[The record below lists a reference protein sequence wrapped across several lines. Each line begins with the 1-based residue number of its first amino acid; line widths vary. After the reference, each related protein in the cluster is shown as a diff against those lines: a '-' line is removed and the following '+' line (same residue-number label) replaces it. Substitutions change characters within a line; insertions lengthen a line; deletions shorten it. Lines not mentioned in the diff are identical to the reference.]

1 MIFNDGLAELCNYRV
16 PLQLEETFTA
26 LQKGNEVLEF
36 RVQDIP
42 TESTHVYE
50 QLSREI
56 VERKWVEAKLKNS
69 LSLLQA
75 TLESTAD
82 GVIAIRCNGDIV
94 SFNQKFVQMWQVPD
108 SIISC
113 NYNQC
118 LTFYSNQVKNPENFC
133 RHIQQLDNQ
142 PDFEGYDTL
151 ELKDG
156 RVFEQYHQSLREN
169 EQTIGTVWSFR
180 DITERKQAEGEIR
193 QILEQEKQLVEH
205 RAHFVSMV
213 SHELRTPLNIISYST
228 SLLKRHSHHWAEEKK
243 LQYLQRLQTAVEQI
257 NQLMDE
263 VLIIGTAEAGKLQCE
278 PKPLD
283 LELFCCDILAEMNLS
298 KDSLQHPVTF
308 ISQGESKAVCVDK
321 KLLQPI
327 LTNLLSNA
335 LKYSPAGSM
344 VDLVLSYEDEKVIFQ
359 IKDRGIGIPLAD
371 QQQLF
376 RLFTRGGN
384 VDNIAGNGLGLAIVK
399 KLVDIHNG
407 QINLVSEVGVGS
419 TFTVALPID
428 QPVKKEP
435 FRRSDTTH
443 H

>member
-1 MIFNDGLAELCNYRV
+1 MIFNNDLAELRNSQV

-26 LQKGNEVLEF
+26 LQKANEVLEC
-36 RVQDIP
+36 RVQDIL
-42 TESTHVYE
+42 TESRHVYE

-56 VERKWVEAKLKNS
+56 VERKLVEAELKNS

-94 SFNQKFVQMWQVPD
+94 SFHQKFVHMWQVPD
-108 SIISC
+108 SIISR

-118 LTFYSNQVKNPENFC
+118 LTFYSNQLKNPETFC
-133 RHIQQLDNQ
+133 RHIHQLDSQ

-156 RVFEQYHQSLREN
+156 RVFERSCQPLRQS

-193 QILEQEKQLVEH
+193 LLLEQEKQIVER

-228 SLLKRHSHHWAEEKK
+228 SLLKRHTYHWTEEKK

-263 VLIIGTAEAGKLQCE
+263 VLIIDTAEAGKLQCE

-283 LELFCCDILAEMNLS
+283 LNLFCRDLLAEMNLS
-298 KDSLQHPVTF
+298 KNSRQYTVTF
-308 ISQGESKAVCVDK
+308 VSQGESKAVCVDK

-335 LKYSPAGSM
+335 IKYSPTGSM
-344 VDLVLSYEDEKVIFQ
+344 VDLVLSYQDEKVIFQ
-359 IKDRGIGIPLAD
+359 IKDRGLGIPVAD
-371 QQQLF
+371 RQQLF
-376 RLFTRGGN
+376 KLFTRGGN
-384 VDNIAGNGLGLAIVK
+384 VGNIPGNGLGLAIVK
-399 KLVDIHNG
+399 KLVDIHSG
-407 QINLVSEVGVGS
+407 QINLVSEVGVGT
-419 TFTVALPID
+419 TFT
-428 QPVKKEP
+428 KKGKRGKGKGE
-435 FRRSDTTH
+435 R
-443 H
+443 